1 MKPFNLENHP
11 KIKPGFTIP
20 EDYFEQFS
28 EKLLSAI
35 PQEEKPVISIF
46 ARKKKWFMAV
56 AAILIFGIMIPFLN
70 KNSNENQN
78 LDSASLEN
86 YLAYQSTISP
96 EELVSLLDEKDIDA
110 IETDLNLDD
119 ATVESALSG
128 NNYLENYI
136 TE

>member
-11 KIKPGFTIP
+11 KIKTGFATP
-20 EDYFEQFS
+20 EGYFEQFS
-28 EKLLSAI
+28 EKLLANL
-35 PQEEKPVISIF
+35 PQEEKPVISLF

-56 AAILIFGIMIPFLN
+56 AAVLILGIMIPFLN
-70 KNSNENQN
+70 KNSNESQN

-96 EELVSLLDEKDIDA
+96 DELVSLLDYKDIEA

-119 ATVESALSG
+119 VAVESALSG
-128 NNYLENYI
+128 NNYIENYI

>member
-1 MKPFNLENHP
+1 MEPFNLENHP
-11 KIKPGFTIP
+11 KIKSGFTTP
-20 EDYFEQFS
+20 EGYFEQFS

-56 AAILIFGIMIPFLN
+56 AAILILGIMIPFLN
-70 KNSNENQN
+70 KNSNESQS

-96 EELVSLLDEKDIDA
+96 EELVSLLDEKDIEA

>member
-1 MKPFNLENHP
+1 MEPFNLENHP
-11 KIKPGFTIP
+11 KIKSGFTTP
-20 EDYFEQFS
+20 EGYFEQFS
-28 EKLLSAI
+28 EKLLSNI
-35 PQEEKPVISIF
+35 PQEEKPIISIF

-56 AAILIFGIMIPFLN
+56 AAILVLGIMIPFLN
-70 KNSNENQN
+70 KNSNESQS

-86 YLAYQSTISP
+86 YLAYQNTISP
-96 EELVSLLDEKDIDA
+96 EELVSLLDEKDIEA